1 MADDADKG
9 GEWVTGI
16 IGEPFQVDKDGMPMP
31 GSAQE
36 PSTDMPSASD
46 IWNEGDAGGLIPG
59 ASPEIGGSDDET
71 QKEIWAAMDRGDFG
85 PAAGSTPADGE
96 TTN

>member
-16 IGEPFQVDKDGMPMP
+16 IGEPFQVGDDGLPIP

-36 PSTDMPSASD
+36 PSTDLPSASD
-46 IWNEGDAGGLIPG
+46 IWNEGDAGDLLRGG
-59 ASPEIGGSDDET
+59 SQEIGGADDET
-71 QKEIWAAMDRGDFG
+71 QKEIWAAMERGDFG
-85 PAAGSTPADGE
+85 PAAGSTPSEAE
-96 TTN
+96 NTN

>member
-1 MADDADKG
+1 MTDDAGKE

-16 IGEPFQVDKDGMPMP
+16 IGEPFQVDKDGMPIP
-31 GSAQE
+31 GSAAE
-36 PSTDMPSASD
+36 PPTDMPSASD
-46 IWNEGDAGGLIPG
+46 IWDADDATQG
-59 ASPEIGGSDDET
+59 SPEIGGADDET

-85 PAAGSTPADGE
+85 PAAGSTPSDAE